1 MMNYWW
7 SEVTKDVGKYV
18 DGYNMCYRI
27 KNWAETPVQKSMT
40 NEIPEKLWTHLTVDL
55 ITNLL
60 LVARKDAIPVVCDRL
75 LKIICFVVT
84 TKETLVEGLVW
95 LFRDNI
101 WKLYRLPENVILDI
115 IPQFVVEFTK

>member
-1 MMNYWW
+1 M
-7 SEVTKDVGKYV
+7 
-18 DGYNMCYRI
+18 
-27 KNWAETPVQKSMT
+27 A

-84 TKETLVEGLVW
+84 TKETSVEGLVW